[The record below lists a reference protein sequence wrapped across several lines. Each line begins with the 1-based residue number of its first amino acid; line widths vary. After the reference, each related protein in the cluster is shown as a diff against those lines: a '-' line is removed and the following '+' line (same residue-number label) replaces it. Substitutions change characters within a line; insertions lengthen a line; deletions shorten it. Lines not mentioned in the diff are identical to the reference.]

1 MPRCTDG
8 VSAEFTAVRESA
20 AVIFDC
26 RRCRY
31 RMTEQVGSNQ
41 TADRPRL
48 ILQTTSFFTTTPV
61 RSTERCSTSGPDR
74 ARRLRMRPVND
85 VDVTV

>member
-26 RRCRY
+26 RRYRY

-48 ILQTTSFFTTTPV
+48 ILQTTSFFTATPV
-61 RSTERCSTSGPDR
+61 RSTERCSTSDPDR